1 MDKFSGVLDPPSTIN
16 HPPKTERPMRHK
28 RHRDRRKRCPYCLW
42 DLTDYD
48 PEDIK
53 ERGNLCPLCRHA
65 ILENL
70 LSTPVYEFTR
80 AQQWDL
86 LANELEYIW
95 KAEHCDVDSY
105 SFWEGPFYNPDY
117 GEAKKRLYGMLAEK
131 DAVVRLEEEFIEAEG
146 EMDLLIIAYL
156 NKLAAWRGDMARRLF
171 AGRQWRLS
179 ARRLSMTVFS
189 EKELAGFQLGFILA
203 CPWGAYGSPD
213 KKEKAVVHLE
223 KMLENLTWDQGNM
236 GA

>member
-48 PEDIK
+48 PEEIK
-53 ERGNLCPLCRHA
+53 ERGNLCPLCRHP

-86 LANELEYIW
+86 LANEMEYIW

-105 SFWEGPFYNPDY
+105 LVWMGPFYNPDY
-117 GEAKKRLYGMLAEK
+117 GEAKKRLYGMLTEK
-131 DAVVRLEEEFIEAEG
+131 DAVVRLGEEFIEAEG
-146 EMDLLIIAYL
+146 ELDLLIIAYL
-156 NKLAAWRGDMARRLF
+156 NKLCAWRGDMARRLF
-171 AGRQWRLS
+171 AGRQWRLT
-179 ARRLSMTVFS
+179 ARRLSMTDFS
-189 EKELAGFQLGFILA
+189 EKEVAEFQLGFIQA

-223 KMLENLTWDQGNM
+223 KMLEKFSWDQGNM